1 MAGKTIKAP
10 RGTQDILGTE
20 SYRWQFV
27 EKLAL
32 DNARLYGF
40 SELRTPTFEQ
50 MDLFKRSVGDT
61 TDVVQK
67 EMYEV
72 RAEKGHDL
80 YGLKPE
86 GTAGAVRSAIEH
98 NLLKGALP
106 LKVCYLTPCF
116 RHERPQAGRL
126 REFHQF
132 GIEMFGAQSPSAD
145 VEVICV
151 ARGLFE
157 MLGLKGI
164 TLNINS
170 IGCPTCRAEYHKALT
185 AYFKQYSGQLC
196 PTCLERLD
204 KNPMRILDCKNPEC
218 GEIAKGAPVVLDYLC
233 EDCRTHFDG
242 VKARLEAIGIPY
254 QVDPKIV
261 RGLDYYTKT
270 VFEFVSNDLGAQST
284 VCGGGRYDGLV
295 EQMGGD
301 PTPALGFAIGLE
313 RLLLILQAQGV
324 EIPKPDGCELFI
336 ASMGEAANIAACRLA
351 NELREE
357 GFSAECDLMNRSVKA
372 QMKYANKLGARYT
385 MVLGDSELESKTARL
400 KDMETGAEREI
411 SYETE
416 LADALYDLTIERA
429 TSELTEEISGDAALA
444 ALLGQNGLGKS
455 GEERNG

>member
-1 MAGKTIKAP
+1 MDMAAMIKAP

-20 SYRWQFV
+20 SYRWHFL

-32 DNARLYGF
+32 ENAALFGF
-40 SELRTPTFEQ
+40 SEMRTPTFEQ

-72 RAEKGHDL
+72 RAEKGKDL

-106 LKVCYLTPCF
+106 LKVCYITPCF

-132 GIEMFGAQSPSAD
+132 GVEMFGAQSPSAD
-145 VEVICV
+145 VEVINV
-151 ARGLFE
+151 ARELFA
-157 MLGLKGI
+157 MLGLRNI

-185 AYFKQYSGQLC
+185 EYFRQYVDQLC
-196 PTCLERLD
+196 PTCLERLE
-204 KNPMRILDCKNPEC
+204 KNPMRILDCKSPVC
-218 GEIAKGAPVVLDYLC
+218 SEIAKGAPVVLDYLC
-233 EDCRTHFDG
+233 DECSEHFEG
-242 VKARLEAIGIPY
+242 VKTRLEAMEIPY
-254 QVDPKIV
+254 TVNPTIV

-301 PTPALGFAIGLE
+301 PTPALGFAVGLE

-324 EIPKPDGCELFI
+324 EIPQPEPCELFI
-336 ASMGEAANIAACRLA
+336 ASMGEQANIKACTLA
-351 NELREE
+351 NRLREE
-357 GFSAECDLMNRSVKA
+357 GFYVECDLMNRSVKA
-372 QMKYANKLGARYT
+372 QMKYANKIGAK
-385 MVLGDSELESKTARL
+385 MSLVLGDSELETGKAKL
-400 KDMETGAEREI
+400 KDMETGEEKEI
-411 SYETE
+411 AFEE
-416 LADALYDLTIERA
+416 DLGQALYDITIA
-429 TSELTEEISGDAALA
+429 KATEELSGDFDAEALA
-444 ALLGQNGLGKS
+444 AMFGKQ
-455 GEERNG
+455 GERE